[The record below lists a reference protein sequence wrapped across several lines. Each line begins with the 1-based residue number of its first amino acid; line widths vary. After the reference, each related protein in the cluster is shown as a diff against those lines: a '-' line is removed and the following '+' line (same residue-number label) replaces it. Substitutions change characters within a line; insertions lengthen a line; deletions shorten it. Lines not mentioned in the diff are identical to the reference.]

1 MRNRL
6 SERSGSDSEDLYDD
20 NTAERLSIED
30 GKVCEDENNPS
41 APEHQG
47 HHPKP
52 LHSSRSCAT
61 STTTQIA
68 TAGAEPAA
76 EEDSA
81 RVSEQST
88 AEVIDDGAFSS
99 TKNGGNE
106 TANEDTTCP
115 TTSTT
120 KSSSSDLDTCSHDDD
135 EIIGDR
141 KSVSSTGSS
150 LRSAEDIHAMVRPE
164 ATTDD
169 EQSLFGNT
177 LLASGAVPAAI
188 SDNLPDVTASTPE
201 GGRATRSNS
210 KSTALTEAQLQ
221 VVQEQLNNGRQGLQ
235 VGAVSCFNSNNYED
249 PMNNNNHPQSCA
261 PQRHDPAFVSE
272 MMRGGENRIQTTAS
286 RTNCLFSSA
295 SQVGR
300 TRSAS
305 SKRSKYTNK
314 FGITIGGVDH
324 AAVGSS
330 RAAGNGDGTTVVG
343 VQINSSS
350 RKNKTPAWATPTNR
364 SSYVPK
370 IMPYRYSRS
379 ASGSKSSSK
388 SNTPK
393 SFTAQRQTSG
403 GCSNSTIMG
412 GGSTEARQPENQS
425 SSWTSSLWSKFS
437 SQFAAT
443 TKENTTQHESADVI
457 TTTFDQYATDSTK
470 APTTVFSSSGSSS
483 SSSSS
488 SVNRG
493 ALVSRGQYKAH
504 HRSRPANKFEHQFA
518 TSTSML
524 HYFKQQVIGR
534 DSSSSGRDSWSS
546 STSSQESCTAHQ
558 NRKRADGQAFA
569 PGGPSEFDPPSS
581 SASSS
586 SSSSSSCASN
596 SSNAE
601 EMQQLTG
608 NEETEIDEHE
618 LFTPRTAARFR
629 GRVREKA
636 NQLGGNKK
644 QKTVGAMV
652 GNVVRFTPHCGRVLS
667 DTSTS
672 STESC
677 AAGGEHRSTKDAG
690 VLKNAD
696 CSGAGGRG
704 ILMPSGRAAAYGE
717 GDPADDEAEDEAG
730 KMQSKPPT
738 VESLTPRI
746 KNISES
752 RRQQLQ
758 EIIKAG
764 QSLKELKKRNHG
776 NETSSTALKGGYST
790 LGTTMTGASPTSGRG
805 GAAGRDSSE
814 MGVMHQHGNTSSANG
829 NATTPHM
836 PRTKTLSTDGDRSC
850 RNKNS
855 ISLSGL
861 QMTPKSS
868 MKESDSV
875 SCHHS
880 NSSSHQYKDFSNG
893 GSTSTSPRYTMSNR
907 TNSNC
912 NTNST
917 SGSTT
922 EVVVIRQNPD
932 GTTQQEVVTQP
943 RVKKIQMLAG
953 ASSPSGC
960 TQDLR
965 QEERNAV
972 AVSAQELNPVG
983 RKPGATNS
991 KHEDAS
997 TEPTRTPRSNSTARF
1012 RDLESSSSCSSVQ
1025 DQTPVNSQIAVYT
1038 TGLGCAGVAGG
1049 LQHPGM
1055 GMMVNNSTHVEVAP
1069 GMQMVHQM
1077 HNLHMHHSSAG
1088 MNFGMNAGVGSSSQ
1102 HPHPHGHGQQH
1113 QHQHHSHSDY
1123 LDESPMSVLSQQSNR
1138 PPHVVEHFVKKA
1150 SSFFGVNAP
1159 ATMLTSA
1166 AGGGSRTTGTSHMQQ
1181 QVVDPLPTSNSVDET
1196 RSAGPDLL
1204 RTPTPVSKKS
1214 NLSSRVQQQESVEL
1228 FDRPSPQTARPA
1240 KQVRGSGKG
1249 INSCCSTSPKSGAK
1263 SISNGST
1270 SGVRRV
1276 LLSNEHQ
1283 HDTERHHNSVP
1294 LKQAP
1299 TPQQLSAENIRQWE
1313 SINKSQ
1319 TVHQQQMQLQKN
1331 HQNANSSVTRKL
1343 TSRSLQNLN
1352 LQQGGTRA
1360 IGLNHARIAMAVDRA
1375 DKTTAAQLNMNPRG
1389 MLMNAAGGSTTSAPN
1404 CGAGAGATGSS
1415 TCGMNRFQQCGSS
1428 SGSQSCPHHRSATLG
1443 RHINPTHGAH
1453 QLHNRNDFRNRQQL
1467 LSSINEDDY
1476 SSSDDFSKQ
1485 GENTTCSQKLQ
1496 AKSPNSLRKQC
1507 RSQTAGA
1514 CCPGGG
1520 SGSSSSTSGK
1530 NGKSNANGAKPGSS
1544 SASCNP
1550 HDSTT
1555 TRRGSR
1561 AASRSS
1567 SERSSFAVCFSD
1579 SSHRDSLLRD
1589 LDEVDSRRSGE
1600 TGRDNLLVHHG
1611 NQQNMA
1617 NCALPPPKI
1626 ISSAANSKENNAG
1639 NHGAT
1644 TSSSKRIHHLGG
1656 HKHESKKHRSDLPKG
1671 TTPPSCRGVAPA
1683 LCSSANLGT
1692 KMRVG
1697 GMSFVPPPRGRSG
1710 LVADDGGGHHEM
1722 MQMISTTTTSTSHHG
1737 FPRGVVPSGVK
1748 QKGSAA
1754 TEFLF
1759 V

>member
-1 MRNRL
+1 M
-6 SERSGSDSEDLYDD
+6 
-20 NTAERLSIED
+20 
-30 GKVCEDENNPS
+30 
-41 APEHQG
+41 Q
-47 HHPKP
+47 
-52 LHSSRSCAT
+52 
-61 STTTQIA
+61 
-68 TAGAEPAA
+68 
-76 EEDSA
+76 
-81 RVSEQST
+81 
-88 AEVIDDGAFSS
+88 AFSALHF
-99 TKNGGNE
+99 THHKFF
-106 TANEDTTCP
+106 DF
-115 TTSTT
+115 
-120 KSSSSDLDTCSHDDD
+120 DD
-135 EIIGDR
+135 
-141 KSVSSTGSS
+141 
-150 LRSAEDIHAMVRPE
+150 
-164 ATTDD
+164 
-169 EQSLFGNT
+169 
-177 LLASGAVPAAI
+177 
-188 SDNLPDVTASTPE
+188 
-201 GGRATRSNS
+201 
-210 KSTALTEAQLQ
+210 
-221 VVQEQLNNGRQGLQ
+221 
-235 VGAVSCFNSNNYED
+235 
-249 PMNNNNHPQSCA
+249 
-261 PQRHDPAFVSE
+261 
-272 MMRGGENRIQTTAS
+272 
-286 RTNCLFSSA
+286 
-295 SQVGR
+295 
-300 TRSAS
+300 
-305 SKRSKYTNK
+305 
-314 FGITIGGVDH
+314 
-324 AAVGSS
+324 
-330 RAAGNGDGTTVVG
+330 
-343 VQINSSS
+343 
-350 RKNKTPAWATPTNR
+350 
-364 SSYVPK
+364 
-370 IMPYRYSRS
+370 
-379 ASGSKSSSK
+379 
-388 SNTPK
+388 
-393 SFTAQRQTSG
+393 
-403 GCSNSTIMG
+403 
-412 GGSTEARQPENQS
+412 
-425 SSWTSSLWSKFS
+425 
-437 SQFAAT
+437 
-443 TKENTTQHESADVI
+443 
-457 TTTFDQYATDSTK
+457 
-470 APTTVFSSSGSSS
+470 
-483 SSSSS
+483 
-488 SVNRG
+488 
-493 ALVSRGQYKAH
+493 
-504 HRSRPANKFEHQFA
+504 
-518 TSTSML
+518 
-524 HYFKQQVIGR
+524 
-534 DSSSSGRDSWSS
+534 
-546 STSSQESCTAHQ
+546 
-558 NRKRADGQAFA
+558 
-569 PGGPSEFDPPSS
+569 FDPDTS
-581 SASSS
+581 
-586 SSSSSSCASN
+586 
-596 SSNAE
+596 
-601 EMQQLTG
+601 
-608 NEETEIDEHE
+608 I
-618 LFTPRTAARFR
+618 
-629 GRVREKA
+629 
-636 NQLGGNKK
+636 
-644 QKTVGAMV
+644 
-652 GNVVRFTPHCGRVLS
+652 PHCGRVS

-672 STESC
+672 STETC
-677 AAGGEHRSTKDAG
+677 AGAEHRSAKDAG
-690 VLKNAD
+690 VKNAD
-696 CSGAGGRG
+696 CSPGGRG
-704 ILMPSGRAAAYGE
+704 IMPSGRAAAHGDEHDALFPGE
-717 GDPADDEAEDEAG
+717 HADDEAEDEAG

-764 QSLKELKKRNHG
+764 QSLKELKKRNNG
-776 NETSSTALKGGYST
+776 NETSSTALKGGYSN
-790 LGTTMTGASPTSGRG
+790 LGTMTGTSPTSGSG
-805 GAAGRDSSE
+805 AAAGRDSSE
-814 MGVMHQHGNTSSANG
+814 MGVMHQHGNMSSAN
-829 NATTPHM
+829 ATKPHM

-855 ISLSGL
+855 SSFSGL

-880 NSSSHQYKDFSNG
+880 NSSSQQYKDFSNG

-943 RVKKIQMLAG
+943 RVNKKMLTG
-953 ASSPSGC
+953 ASSPSC
-960 TQDLR
+960 TQDHQ

-1038 TGLGCAGVAGG
+1038 TGLGCAAAGG

-1055 GMMVNNSTHVEVAP
+1055 GMMNNSHVEAAP

-1077 HNLHMHHSSAG
+1077 HNLHMHHPSG
-1088 MNFGMNAGVGSSSQ
+1088 MNFGMNAGVVGSSS
-1102 HPHPHGHGQQH
+1102 HPPPHGHG

-1159 ATMLTSA
+1159 ATMLTST

-1181 QVVDPLPTSNSVDET
+1181 QVVDPLPTGNSVDER

-1204 RTPTPVSKKS
+1204 RTPTPASKKS
-1214 NLSSRVQQQESVEL
+1214 NSSSRVQQQESVEL
-1228 FDRPSPQTARPA
+1228 VDRPSPQTARPA

-1249 INSCCSTSPKSGAK
+1249 INSCCSSSPKTKSGAK

-1283 HDTERHHNSVP
+1283 HDTEKHLHNNVP
-1294 LKQAP
+1294 LKQAS

-1313 SINKSQ
+1313 SINKNQ

-1331 HQNANSSVTRKL
+1331 QNANSSVTRKL

-1375 DKTTAAQLNMNPRG
+1375 DKTAAAQLNMNPPRG
-1389 MLMNAAGGSTTSAPN
+1389 MLMNAAGGSATAPN
-1404 CGAGAGATGSS
+1404 GGGGAGSTGSS
-1415 TCGMNRFQQCGSS
+1415 SCGNNRFQQCGSSS

-1530 NGKSNANGAKPGSS
+1530 KKNGKSNANGSSKPGNSS

-1611 NQQNMA
+1611 NQNMA

-1626 ISSAANSKENNAG
+1626 ISSAANSKENYNAG

-1656 HKHESKKHRSDLPKG
+1656 HKHESKKHRSGTGGDPKG

-1683 LCSSANLGT
+1683 LCSSANLST

-1697 GMSFVPPPRGRSG
+1697 GMSFVPPRGRSG
-1710 LVADDGGGHHEM
+1710 LVADDGSGHQDM

-1737 FPRGVVPSGVK
+1737 FPRGAVPSGVK